1 MGSVLSY
8 WEFVNGGV
16 PQGTILGPLLF
27 LMGNDLDAA
36 HNNKWKYVDDTSLS
50 ETIMKG
56 ERSHLQ
62 VIIDEIEK
70 WCIENFVI
78 NLTVVVTIL
87 SQQ

>member
-1 MGSVLSY
+1 MV
-8 WEFVNGGV
+8 GV

-27 LMGNDLDAA
+27 LMGNDLDAT

-70 WCIENFVI
+70 WCIENLVI
-78 NLTVVVTIL
+78 NLTVVVMIL

>member
-1 MGSVLSY
+1 MLSY

-27 LMGNDLDAA
+27 LTGNDLDAA

-56 ERSHLQ
+56 EQSHLQ

-78 NLTVVVTIL
+78 NLTVVVMIL